1 MTTAAC
7 SPVAPPMSFSDHFD
21 RLCIINLPQR
31 TDRWRHVLRELDR
44 IGVSLEPGRVERFEA
59 IRPASADGFE
69 SVGRRGVFLS
79 HCAIA
84 RQALRDGLK
93 SVIVLEDDVAFTPAM
108 LEHGE
113 TLARQLHQM
122 PWHIALFGYLEIDAP
137 AQRLR
142 ELLAGPP
149 GWLPLPGPRIGSH
162 FYALHRD
169 VLPALVEYMAQVEM
183 RPPGHPQGGRMGAD
197 ATYNMFCELHPQ
209 LRAVI
214 ARPNLAGQVRSA
226 SDLMPNWMDQVP
238 ILRELRRA
246 ARSLRGRKGI
256 GAS

>member
-1 MTTAAC
+1 
-7 SPVAPPMSFSDHFD
+7 MSFVDHFD

-31 TDRWRHVLRELDR
+31 TDRWRHVQRELDR
-44 IGVSLEPGRVERFEA
+44 IGVSLQPGRVERFEA
-59 IRPASADGFE
+59 IRPESADGFE

-79 HCAIA
+79 HYAIA

-93 SVIVLEDDVAFTPAM
+93 SIIVLEDDVAFTPAM

-183 RPPGHPQGGRMGAD
+183 RPPGHPQAAETR
-197 ATYNMFCELHPQ
+197 CENP
-209 LRAVI
+209 
-214 ARPNLAGQVRSA
+214 PAG
-226 SDLMPNWMDQVP
+226 
-238 ILRELRRA
+238 
-246 ARSLRGRKGI
+246 LRGEPRFEAVEFLEPQFGRCRTPH
-256 GAS
+256 GRQQHERDERDSADPEQHRENVDRAG